1 MNYLI
6 CKCDKNQGQEEI
18 SLSNLL
24 DIKNLEK
31 SLKNNEINILKFDN
45 PERKNNAKENIS
57 SYELEIIEYPYS
69 KKEINNY
76 KNDKNYYNEN
86 QKKTKINKDN
96 NNNKFANSLKMNM
109 INKSDYLFN
118 NNKIIQNKI
127 LCSKGDLNSSLNNES
142 LIVEEEINYL
152 NDDDTQTEK
161 TEKNN
166 IKKSIKKKEN
176 DNSKK
181 KLNKLYLQLNNNN
194 KQKLVVNKL
203 HYFTCYNNTS
213 GRGSYKARTN
223 NESMK
228 SWTTKVSTLNNS
240 RKINKY
246 NKITSLSIKKLNKKF
261 LQNTINYIETPTS
274 QGKKSIN
281 KNILHSLNNSVGNS
295 NKKKIFNNNL
305 TKEKSSN
312 RSKEHNI
319 MDIFKNKRIIKR
331 RVNFR
336 KLK

>member
-6 CKCDKNQGQEEI
+6 CKCDKNQAQEDI

-31 SLKNNEINILKFDN
+31 SLKKNEINILKFDN
-45 PERKNNAKENIS
+45 PERKNNSKENIS

-69 KKEINNY
+69 KIEINNY
-76 KNDKNYYNEN
+76 KNEKNSYSEN
-86 QKKTKINKDN
+86 QKKIKINKDKN
-96 NNNKFANSLKMNM
+96 QFINSLKMNA
-109 INKSDYLFN
+109 IKKSDYLFN
-118 NNKIIQNKI
+118 NNQIIQNKI
-127 LCSKGDLNSSLNNES
+127 LCSKGDLNSSINNDNES

-152 NDDDTQTEK
+152 NDEDTQTEK

-166 IKKSIKKKEN
+166 IKKSIKKKESN
-176 DNSKK
+176 NSKK
-181 KLNKLYLQLNNNN
+181 KLYKLHLQLNDNT
-194 KQKLVVNKL
+194 KQKLQVNKL

-213 GRGSYKARTN
+213 GKGSCRARTN
-223 NESMK
+223 NESLK

-240 RKINKY
+240 RKTKKI

-274 QGKKSIN
+274 HGKNSNN
-281 KNILHSLNNSVGNS
+281 KNILYSLNNSVGN
-295 NKKKIFNNNL
+295 NKKKIFNNIL

-312 RSKEHNI
+312 KSNEHNI
-319 MDIFKNKRIIKR
+319 MDIFNNKRIIKR
-331 RVNFR
+331 RVNFK